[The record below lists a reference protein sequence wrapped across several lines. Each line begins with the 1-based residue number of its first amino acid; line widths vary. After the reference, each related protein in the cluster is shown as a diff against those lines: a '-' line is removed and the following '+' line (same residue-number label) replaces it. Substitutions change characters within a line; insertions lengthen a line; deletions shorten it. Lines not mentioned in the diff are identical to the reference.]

1 MLEQPGWLQY
11 YAIQGA
17 EISAAVDLIELEIE
31 IQKSKLWK
39 SLTENHQIDL
49 SQMDK
54 SNYIGHDDKI
64 IKLKRML
71 YVLRELLQKENAIID
86 AFRAQGYALNSYI
99 RAKQG
104 AVEID

>member
-1 MLEQPGWLQY
+1 
-11 YAIQGA
+11 
-17 EISAAVDLIELEIE
+17 
-31 IQKSKLWK
+31 
-39 SLTENHQIDL
+39 
-49 SQMDK
+49 MDK

>member
-1 MLEQPGWLQY
+1 MGIVEKVQL
-11 YAIQGA
+11 
-17 EISAAVDLIELEIE
+17 
-31 IQKSKLWK
+31 KSKTWLK
-39 SLTENHQIDL
+39 QIPATTNHQIDL

-104 AVEID
+104 AVEINKTITKKMHN